1 MRGCHSRPFEIILE
15 QGLTLVELLIAMAF
29 LSIAMLGAVGM
40 FPVAHQHIRAG
51 GDLTK
56 ATGLAQRMVELLR
69 DERFMAVSRYHN
81 ADTRQTSSFPADDLG
96 GDPPFRG
103 GSWLQRWREEIADVS
118 LGGGLYQGWGRIEV
132 EPINRGLL
140 AIRVTVGWPATPT
153 ERTVELTTYLS
164 QQ

>member
-1 MRGCHSRPFEIILE
+1 MRQRHKQFKLIQD
-15 QGLTLVELLIAMAF
+15 QGLTLVELLIAMAV

-69 DERFMAVSRYHN
+69 DERFQAVARYHN

-103 GSWLQRWREEIADVS
+103 GSWLQRWREEISSVPFR
-118 LGGGLYQGWGRIEV
+118 GGLYQGWGRIEV
-132 EPINRGLL
+132 EPIDRGLL
-140 AIRVTVGWPATPT
+140 AIRVTVGWPAFPT
-153 ERTVELTTYLS
+153 ERTVELATYLA

>member
-1 MRGCHSRPFEIILE
+1 MRGCHRPFGIIPK
-15 QGLTLVELLIAMAF
+15 QGLTLVELLIAMAIV
-29 LSIAMLGAVGM
+29 SIAMLGVVGM

-69 DERFMAVSRYHN
+69 DERFGAVARYHN

-103 GSWLQRWREEIADVS
+103 GSWLQRWREEISPVPFR
-118 LGGGLYQGWGRIEV
+118 GGLYQGWGRIEV
-132 EPINRGLL
+132 EPIDRGLL
-140 AIRVTVGWPATPT
+140 AIRVTVGWPAFPT
-153 ERTVELTTYLS
+153 ERTVELATYLA

>member
-1 MRGCHSRPFEIILE
+1 MRGCHRPFGIIPE
-15 QGLTLVELLIAMAF
+15 QGLTLVELLIAMAIV
-29 LSIAMLGAVGM
+29 SITMLGVVGM
-40 FPVAHQHIRAG
+40 FPMAHQHIRAG

-69 DERFMAVSRYHN
+69 DERFQAVARYHN

-103 GSWLQRWREEIADVS
+103 ASWLQRWREEISSVPFR
-118 LGGGLYQGWGRIEV
+118 GGLYQGWGRIEV
-132 EPINRGLL
+132 EPIDRGLL
-140 AIRVTVGWPATPT
+140 AIRVTVGWPAIPT
-153 ERTVELTTYLS
+153 ERTVELATYLA

>member
-1 MRGCHSRPFEIILE
+1 MRQCHKPFEIIPE

-56 ATGLAQRMVELLR
+56 ATGLAQRMVEFLL
-69 DERFMAVSRYHN
+69 DERFLAVSRYHN

-96 GDPPFRG
+96 GTPPFRG
-103 GSWLQRWREEIADVS
+103 GSLLHRWREEFAS
-118 LGGGLYQGWGRIEV
+118 GPLAGGLYLGWGRIEV
-132 EPINRGLL
+132 EPLDRGLL